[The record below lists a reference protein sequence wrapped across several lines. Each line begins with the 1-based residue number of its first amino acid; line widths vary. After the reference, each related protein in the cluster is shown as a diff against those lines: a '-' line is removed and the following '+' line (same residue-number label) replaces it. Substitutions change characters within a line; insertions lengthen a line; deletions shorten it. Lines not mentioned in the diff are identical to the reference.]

1 MAVVDVY
8 DALVHERPYKK
19 AFTHEEAV
27 KIIRE
32 NSGTHYDPK
41 IVEVF
46 LDEKDKFKAVMAG
59 MNE

>member
-8 DALVHERPYKK
+8 DALVHDRPYKK
-19 AFTHEEAV
+19 AFTEEEAV
-27 KIIRE
+27 KIIME

-46 LDEKDKFKAVMAG
+46 YDVKDQFKAVMAG
-59 MNE
+59 AS